1 MRRLL
6 LPSRRPVL
14 VTRRSVLLG
23 AAALTASAC
32 DSARPRA
39 GFLGTMERVN
49 QRLQE
54 ALFDEDRLAPELPPE
69 QATAPGDFP
78 RYFVSES
85 IPLAPGGWALKVG
98 GLVERPSVLS
108 LQDLRRLPLTEY
120 RIRHHCVEGWSA
132 VASWH
137 GVRVSDV
144 ARYVGADPRA
154 GYVELRSFD
163 SGYWSSWDRPSAFH
177 AQTILAYGM
186 NGQPLTPEHGAPLRL
201 YSAVKLGY
209 KMVKYLT
216 EVNFL
221 PEPTGG
227 YWEERGYEWYAGV

>member
-1 MRRLL
+1 MPRLL
-6 LPSRRPVL
+6 VPSRRPL
-14 VTRRSVLLG
+14 LLTRRSVLLG
-23 AAALTASAC
+23 AAALTTSAC
-32 DSARPRA
+32 DSARPRE
-39 GFLGTMERVN
+39 GFLGAMERVN
-49 QRLQE
+49 QRLQA

-69 QATAPGDFP
+69 EATPPGDFP
-78 RYFVSES
+78 QYFVSES
-85 IPLAPGGWALKVG
+85 MPLVPQGWALKVG
-98 GLVERPSVLS
+98 GLVERPGMLS
-108 LQDLRRLPLTEY
+108 LADLQRLPRTEY

-186 NGQPLTPEHGAPLRL
+186 NGQPLPPAHGAPLRL